1 MTRYEQELRKLFDGS
16 SLMDRPQYS
25 GRVCVG
31 ELGKDLRVRAEFFST
46 CVANQYDAIR
56 LTVLNRTEGV
66 VDRTMLRFKDVWGKK
81 PVPGNPNFRDGVL
94 VHLWDDRGDVDWY
107 AYHPS
112 VADYDALRQSIG
124 QYLSVFRERTP
135 EREQTAPKL
144 VFICAPLRGDV
155 EANIEF
161 ARQKAREVFADG
173 DIPVCPHLLFPPIA
187 DPNNPEQDAKAREM
201 SLQLLESCQQLNVYG
216 PVWTEGMW
224 DEIHHASKLGI
235 PMMTDQKTIGRTP
248 PRRSGRKER

>member
-1 MTRYEQELRKLFDGS
+1 MTVYEQELRKLFEHS
-16 SLMDRPQYS
+16 NLVDRPQFS

-31 ELGKDLRVRAEFFST
+31 DLGKNLRVRAEFLST
-46 CVANQYDAIR
+46 HISSQYDAIR

-66 VDRTMLRFKDVWGKK
+66 VDRTLLRFQDVWGKK
-81 PVPGNPNFRDGVL
+81 QVPNNPNFRSGVIP
-94 VHLWDDRGDVDWY
+94 HLWDDYGKVEWY
-107 AYHPS
+107 AYHPTA
-112 VADYDALRQSIG
+112 ADYDALRQSIG
-124 QYLSVFRERTP
+124 QYLSMFRERTS
-135 EREQTAPKL
+135 EREQTGRKL

-155 EANIEF
+155 EKNIEF
-161 ARQKAREVFADG
+161 ARQKAQEVFADG

-187 DPNNPEQDAKAREM
+187 DPNNLEQDAKAREM
-201 SLQLLESCQQLNVYG
+201 SLQLLGSCQQLNVYG
-216 PVWTEGMW
+216 PIWTEGMW